1 MAFLKWRDFKIKWH
15 NKSDKSAHV
24 KKKILYEVCL
34 LNKVLQFMSG
44 RNFRSKI
51 HVKNPRL
58 NFLLHPWFLENF
70 QQKQSFSKIAIFC

>member
-51 HVKNPRL
+51 HVKNPR
-58 NFLLHPWFLENF
+58 FLLHPWLLDF
-70 QQKQSFSKIAIFC
+70 